1 MILDVFVLQIEAVW
15 LELMYLTRP
24 SLGYVVEQPSGSWG
38 LKQTFIVAVA
48 ALLNLNLVWPSPLE
62 FGGLG

>member
-1 MILDVFVLQIEAVW
+1 MAIVFQIEAVW

-48 ALLNLNLVWPSPLE
+48 ALLNLNLVCIHDLY
-62 FGGLG
+62 LLYV